1 MNLKPLITAE
11 MCLGEGGGGIMLL
24 PLLDGA
30 LAVYDSV
37 HRFDALPIEA
47 YEELTCSC

>member
-1 MNLKPLITAE
+1 
-11 MCLGEGGGGIMLL
+11 MLL

-30 LAVYDSV
+30 LTVYDSA
-37 HRFDALPIEA
+37 HRFAALPIEA